1 MKRFTEWLDDLT
13 ESVTFQ
19 ISDIQSDQKNEDLH
33 SLSWKLASRVRKMFP
48 EEFES
53 IKLDF
58 YDLITPDGD
67 YYGPNR
73 TEEINYYAGFFPEES
88 RKKILDAILYLLSE
102 FNIKLNGSVRKD
114 DSRVYKKTVYRIP
127 VMHVPNKNP
136 APELNIANGNA
147 RELLNMLNIHGDL
160 CGNISVQ
167 ELNMKLST
175 ITDFH
180 KNMTTRAPEIKSN
193 FVSHGL
199 SVNQLERYIDTL
211 EKMIQWALK
220 NNYDTISYC

>member
-1 MKRFTEWLDDLT
+1 MITFKEWLNNLN

-19 ISDIQSDQKNEDLH
+19 VADIQSDQKNEELH

-48 EEFES
+48 KEFES
-53 IKLDF
+53 LKLDF

-67 YYGPNR
+67 YYGSNR
-73 TEEINYYAGFFPEES
+73 TEEINYYAGFFSEES
-88 RKKILDAILYLLSE
+88 RKKILDAILYLLPE
-102 FNIKLNGSVRKD
+102 FNIKLNGPVRKD
-114 DSRVYKKTVYRIP
+114 ESRVYKKTVYRIP

-160 CGNISVQ
+160 CGSISIQ

-180 KNMTTRAPEIKSN
+180 KNMTTRSPEIKSN
-193 FVSHGL
+193 FISHGL
-199 SVNQLERYIDTL
+199 SINQLERYIDVL
-211 EKMIQWALK
+211 EKMMQWAIK